1 MGEEEKKYSGGNIRI
16 SEDVIV
22 SIISLEVAEIEGAA
36 ISPASPMDI
45 TELLSKKGPKRGIRV
60 NMDGDTVS
68 ADIGIQVDY
77 GQNIPQLALHVQQK
91 VKTAIE
97 SMTNLEVKALNI
109 SVVNVEEKKAEDK
122 KPEEKKEKKPEEK
135 KEKKPEEKK
144 DKKEK
149 KPEEK
154 KDKKDKKP
162 EDKKEKKGE

>member
-22 SIISLEVAEIEGAA
+22 SIITLEIAEIEGAS
-36 ISPASPMDI
+36 ICPASPMDI
-45 TELLSKKGPKRGIRV
+45 SELLGKKGPKRGVRV
-60 NMDGDTVS
+60 NMDGDSVS
-68 ADIGIQVDY
+68 ADIGLQVEY

-109 SVVNVEEKKAEDK
+109 SVVNVEEKKAEEK

-135 KEKKPEEKK
+135 KEKKA
-144 DKKEK
+144 D
-149 KPEEK
+149 
-154 KDKKDKKP
+154 DKKDKKA